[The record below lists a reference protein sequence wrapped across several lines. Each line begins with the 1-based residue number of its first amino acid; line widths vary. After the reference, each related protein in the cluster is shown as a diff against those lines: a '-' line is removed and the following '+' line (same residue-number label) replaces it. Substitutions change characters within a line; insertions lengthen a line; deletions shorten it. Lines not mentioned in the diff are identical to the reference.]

1 MLKFPELRSQYVS
14 FIQEYKAQGNM
25 SLVTN
30 PAVHGSRFEAI
41 EYVYKLRVA
50 FDASCTTTSQL
61 SLNDLLLV
69 GPTVQTDLYLQLLN
83 SDCFNMP

>member
-1 MLKFPELRSQYVS
+1 
-14 FIQEYKAQGNM
+14 M

-30 PAVHGSRFEAI
+30 PALQESHYYIPNHCVLKPSSTST
-41 EYVYKLRVA
+41 KLRVV

-69 GPTVQTDLYLQLLN
+69 GPTVQTDLYLQLLKIKL
-83 SDCFNMP
+83 FNMP